1 MLVTR
6 KAKCSS
12 GKEQMIT
19 ELGMKVPWEGRWL
32 GEEKG

>member
-6 KAKCSS
+6 KAKCGS
-12 GKEQMIT
+12 GKEQVIT

-32 GEEKG
+32 GGETG